1 MGTVKD
7 IRKLVHKAIWDVKT
21 VKQAMRV
28 GYRPVTGPL
37 PVCLLCHLC
46 LPDEDDQA
54 KGFASRQAVSLR
66 AGVGTLAD

>member
-1 MGTVKD
+1 M
-7 IRKLVHKAIWDVKT
+7 HKTIWDVKK

-37 PVCLLCHLC
+37 TVCLFCHLC

-54 KGFASRQAVSLR
+54 KGLASRQAVSLR
-66 AGVGTLAD
+66 ARVGTLAD